1 MHDVAVDERDG
12 QSIWLVADGTDL
24 VTGTSAIERIA
35 VGTTCET
42 WLGWS
47 RALWCPTLVKV
58 GRPGRPPRSLAR
70 EVTALTGT
78 VHPTLPRLFAADLA
92 AETPWISTEFV
103 VGPALDELPAIDV
116 GLAALVTVD
125 LLAAVRDLHRRG
137 LAHLDVKPE
146 NVLIR
151 DGRPVLVDFGSARPL
166 GRRQPAGRPVGTPG
180 FASPELEAGR
190 PIAAAMDVFGVGAT
204 VLAALAADPY
214 AETTCT
220 PTDVA
225 AARPDLAGDAGA
237 VALVQV
243 LATMT
248 GPLGPRPTVD
258 AALLAVA
265 ELFDPACRPWPAGLT
280 PA

>member
-1 MHDVAVDERDG
+1 MHDIAADERDG
-12 QSIWLVADGTDL
+12 QPVWRVADGTDL
-24 VTGTSAIERIA
+24 VPGISAIERIA
-35 VGTTCET
+35 VGTSCET

-47 RALWCPTLVKV
+47 RALWCPTLVKL
-58 GRPGRPPRSLAR
+58 GRPGRPPRSLTR

-78 VHPTLPRLFAADLA
+78 VHPALPRLFGADLA
-92 AETPWISTEFV
+92 AGIPWIATEFV
-103 VGPALDELPAIDV
+103 VGTALDELPAIDV

-180 FASPELEAGR
+180 FASPELEAGD
-190 PIAAAMDVFGVGAT
+190 PIAAEMDVFGIGAT
-204 VLAALAADPY
+204 VLAALAAAPY
-214 AETTCT
+214 AETTCSAV
-220 PTDVA
+220 DVTS
-225 AARPDLAGDAGA
+225 ARPDLAADAGA
-237 VALVQV
+237 RALVDR
-243 LATMT
+243 LAAMT
-248 GPLGPRPTVD
+248 GPAGARPFVD

-265 ELFDPACRPWPAGLT
+265 DLFDPSCRPWPAGLT

>member
-12 QSIWLVADGTDL
+12 QPIWLVADGTEL
-24 VTGTSAIERIA
+24 VPGTSAIERIA
-35 VGTTCET
+35 VGPTCET

-58 GRPGRPPRSLAR
+58 GRPGRPPRSLTR

-92 AETPWISTEFV
+92 AEMPWIGTEFV

-180 FASPELEAGR
+180 FASPELEGGAA
-190 PIAAAMDVFGVGAT
+190 IAAAMDVFGVGAT
-204 VLAALAADPY
+204 VLAALAAEPY
-214 AETTCT
+214 GETTCT
-220 PTDVA
+220 AADVT

-248 GPLGPRPTVD
+248 GPEGRRPTVD

>member
-1 MHDVAVDERDG
+1 MHDVTPDEVDG
-12 QSIWLVADGTDL
+12 QPVWQVSDGADLIPGIT
-24 VTGTSAIERIA
+24 AIERLAIGA
-35 VGTTCET
+35 RCET

-47 RALWCPTLVKV
+47 RALWCPILVKL
-58 GRPGRPPRSLAR
+58 GRPGHRPRSLTR

-78 VHPTLPRLFAADLA
+78 VHPTLPRLIDADLA
-92 AETPWISTEFV
+92 TETPWIGTEFV
-103 VGPALDELPAIDV
+103 AGPALDELPAIDV
-116 GLAALVTVD
+116 GTAALVTVD

-166 GRRQPAGRPVGTPG
+166 GRPQPAGSPVGTAG
-180 FASPELEAGR
+180 FASPEMEAGQ
-190 PIAAAMDVFGVGAT
+190 PISVAMDVFGVGAT
-204 VLAALAADPY
+204 VLAALAGDPL

-220 PTDVA
+220 AADVT
-225 AARPDLAGDAGA
+225 AARPDLAGDPGA
-237 VALVQV
+237 AALLAV
-243 LATMT
+243 LSALT
-248 GPLGPRPTVD
+248 GPVGERPTVD

-265 ELFDPACRPWPAGLT
+265 DLFDPACRPWPAGLT